1 MKEFKGFKKGV
12 NLGGWL
18 SQCNYSDE
26 RLNGFIV
33 EDDFKKMASWGIDHV
48 RLPYDYN
55 IIEREDGSRKP
66 EGFAH
71 IDRAVKWAKEN
82 GLNIVLDLHKTAG
95 FSFYEGD
102 GQSGFFKDADLQERF
117 YKIWEEM
124 STRYGNDEAIAFEL
138 LNEVTDPAYSDSWN
152 RIIKTAL
159 TRIRKIAPDTYVLVG
174 GYWNNSPDAVKDL
187 EEPFDDKVIY
197 NVHCY
202 DPLFFTHQGA
212 LWVRELDHSLRFT
225 YEQSE
230 ATKEYFLERFKEAYE
245 KAKKYN
251 TTIYCGEYGV
261 IENATPEDS
270 LKWYK
275 AINAAF
281 EELNIGRSAWTYRS
295 MNFGLSDDR
304 MSGVID
310 ELVKYL

>member
-1 MKEFKGFKKGV
+1 M
-12 NLGGWL
+12 
-18 SQCNYSDE
+18 
-26 RLNGFIV
+26 
-33 EDDFKKMASWGIDHV
+33 
-48 RLPYDYN
+48 
-55 IIEREDGSRKP
+55 
-66 EGFAH
+66 
-71 IDRAVKWAKEN
+71 
-82 GLNIVLDLHKTAG
+82 
-95 FSFYEGD
+95 
-102 GQSGFFKDADLQERF
+102 
-117 YKIWEEM
+117 
-124 STRYGNDEAIAFEL
+124 
-138 LNEVTDPAYSDSWN
+138 
-152 RIIKTAL
+152 
-159 TRIRKIAPDTYVLVG
+159 
-174 GYWNNSPDAVKDL
+174 
-187 EEPFDDKVIY
+187 
-197 NVHCY
+197 
-202 DPLFFTHQGA
+202 FFTHQGS